1 MTSKD
6 ISLLCNYTES
16 ATPINPLS
24 KIMFIDMNG
33 DMDEQY
39 LREIKKKN
47 RGLAIDAV
55 LEDKV
60 EEYNNRDRSTSWP
73 PNEEYSSTGTVS
85 AMVHSMSLS
94 NPNKFQ
100 SYEEIWDRLIN
111 HFELNTQSDHHYLS
125 TTNITQLSYQKDSS
139 LTEEENSSK
148 FSRKLLSRIM
158 MISNMI
164 TSHLSRRGPAT
175 FMIIGTDVVPLVMN
189 GLSHLFTSPQKQES
203 NRYVLG
209 NLSGI
214 TVIVSDK
221 IKSNKVII
229 GRSESNQDGG
239 GLIVMNDMNKYYMT
253 ETPHTFYKKFAWF
266 EII

>member
-1 MTSKD
+1 MY
-6 ISLLCNYTES
+6 L
-16 ATPINPLS
+16 
-24 KIMFIDMNG
+24 DMNES
-33 DMDEQY
+33 MDDQY

-55 LEDKV
+55 LEDKI
-60 EEYNNRDRSTSWP
+60 EEYNNRDKLTNWP
-73 PNEEYSSTGTVS
+73 PTEEYSSVGTTS
-85 AMVHSMSLS
+85 AMIHSISLS
-94 NPNKFQ
+94 NPNKFK
-100 SYEEIWDRLIN
+100 SHEEIWDRLIN
-111 HFELNTQSDHHYLS
+111 HFELNTQSPHHYLS
-125 TTNITQLSYQKDSS
+125 TTNITQLVYQKDNTIS
-139 LTEEENSSK
+139 EEENSSK

-164 TSHLSRRGPAT
+164 ASHLSRRGPAT

-189 GLSHLFTSPQKQES
+189 GLSILFNSPQEQIS

-239 GLIVMNDMNKYYMT
+239 GLIITNDMNQYYIT

-266 EII
+266 EIV